1 MRLENR
7 KQKAE
12 GRRQKAA
19 KSRRGVVKFFGLFLC
34 CLLLTAFCFLPSAS
48 AQGGFYNGLPKQQ
61 HQDSA
66 LPEAVRNVGLDQRLN
81 EQVPLDIQFRDE
93 TGRVVQLGEYFGDK
107 PAVLAL
113 VYYECPMLCN
123 QVLNG
128 LVGSLKG
135 MSLNVGKEF
144 EVITVSFDPRETPQ
158 LAASKK
164 DSYIKRY
171 GRAGAADGW
180 HFLTGDEDSIKRLT
194 EAVGF
199 RYAWDTRTNQFA
211 HASGIMVV
219 TPEGRL
225 AKYFYGIEY
234 APRDVRLGLVEASQN
249 KIGTVADR
257 ILMFCYHYDPATGK
271 YGAVVMNFLK
281 LFSVIFLIGLAALYW
296 AMRRIV
302 FDRRMREAGGTT

>member
-1 MRLENR
+1 MSDVRCQW
-7 KQKAE
+7 KKVA
-12 GRRQKAA
+12 
-19 KSRRGVVKFFGLFLC
+19 SGVLSATKHFALFLC
-34 CLLLTAFCFLPSAS
+34 CLLVTCYLPLPTAL
-48 AQGGFYNGLPKQQ
+48 AQGGFYKGLPKQQ
-61 HQDSA
+61 HQDNA

-81 EQVPLDIQFRDE
+81 EQVPLDLQFRDE
-93 TGRVVQLGEYFGDK
+93 TGRVVQLREYFGEK

-113 VYYECPMLCN
+113 VYYDCPMLCN

-144 EVITVSFDPRETPQ
+144 QVITVSFDPRETPQ

-164 DSYIKRY
+164 ESYIKRY

-281 LFSVIFLIGLAALYW
+281 LFSVIFLIALAALYW
-296 AMRRIV
+296 VMRRVV